1 MKTTIINDGIL
12 ELAKNVAGEKNNLH
26 SHAEYREFRERF
38 RYPGEVLEQMESKG
52 YGTLDDYISAMGAV
66 IKIREYNMEDLPGMY
81 NTTQISD
88 FLVRARKIAIDNNS
102 LFLACQL
109 MGYSDDGEVFWGVVE
124 KSTLEEIFSFLREL
138 RIGIGCHTLLGSDWN
153 IFISD
158 LDRMFQTKESE
169 IAHLSVCSVSE
180 NEAFYR
186 MLETECFRLL
196 EHYGKDEIKKYP
208 WKDFVLTFAALY
220 TTVVKP
226 TQEKY
231 LRSLGFSHFDT
242 TYLSAGIWSGEE
254 HSGFYK
260 KSPVRW
266 SNAFRL
272 WFEEYFAQEQDLS
285 EKVILSYQNFSMPR
299 KIDGISKK
307 GEFLL
312 DGMKN
317 STSCRGAWHHTD
329 LLLYFYLMNRKDLT
343 YFWNDLHSGFNLSLA
358 NNHSVEKIKEFIYF
372 YDKYESLLDDKKQGF
387 YILLDTILEDNLSS
401 GMKVFRERESLV
413 EEMFS
418 VNAKSY
424 LLDHQ
429 NTFSYEQWN
438 ILISDDYITIQELY
452 ETSPYWTIGYIKP
465 LDTPE
470 KRSFF
475 KNFCEDRN
483 WLFTETDVD
492 RLQSLFNHSWLPGIA
507 FYEKS
512 LGIPDM
518 PVEELRE
525 LIDYACELF
534 FRIPYICNLEHFI
547 AGCITNPAVKN
558 AIGTEICDSW
568 YQLLL
573 DRGYQT
579 IEAVQKEYL
588 SKEAYEEI
596 LRQKKQLEEEEKL
609 RMEQE
614 SVKKQ
619 TAEWIEEL
627 QLMQKT
633 VDKFILIKNHFPSF
647 FYYGTRVQALA
658 CLELLKQVPDGG
670 VLKEE
675 LVEPYYSF
683 FVQCY
688 VNELITKEQMLH
700 YMEIFTK

>member
-1 MKTTIINDGIL
+1 M
-12 ELAKNVAGEKNNLH
+12 
-26 SHAEYREFRERF
+26 
-38 RYPGEVLEQMESKG
+38 
-52 YGTLDDYISAMGAV
+52 
-66 IKIREYNMEDLPGMY
+66 
-81 NTTQISD
+81 
-88 FLVRARKIAIDNNS
+88 
-102 LFLACQL
+102 
-109 MGYSDDGEVFWGVVE
+109 
-124 KSTLEEIFSFLREL
+124 
-138 RIGIGCHTLLGSDWN
+138 
-153 IFISD
+153 
-158 LDRMFQTKESE
+158 
-169 IAHLSVCSVSE
+169 
-180 NEAFYR
+180 
-186 MLETECFRLL
+186 
-196 EHYGKDEIKKYP
+196 
-208 WKDFVLTFAALY
+208 
-220 TTVVKP
+220 
-226 TQEKY
+226 
-231 LRSLGFSHFDT
+231 
-242 TYLSAGIWSGEE
+242 
-254 HSGFYK
+254 
-260 KSPVRW
+260 
-266 SNAFRL
+266 
-272 WFEEYFAQEQDLS
+272 
-285 EKVILSYQNFSMPR
+285 
-299 KIDGISKK
+299 
-307 GEFLL
+307 
-312 DGMKN
+312 
-317 STSCRGAWHHTD
+317 
-329 LLLYFYLMNRKDLT
+329 
-343 YFWNDLHSGFNLSLA
+343 
-358 NNHSVEKIKEFIYF
+358 
-372 YDKYESLLDDKKQGF
+372 DDKKQGF

-452 ETSPYWTIGYIKP
+452 EASPYWTIGYIKP

-483 WLFTETDVD
+483 WLFTETDVE
-492 RLQSLFNHSWLPGIA
+492 RLQSLFNNSWLPGIA

-512 LGIPDM
+512 LSIPDM

-547 AGCITNPAVKN
+547 AGCIINPAVKN

-596 LRQKKQLEEEEKL
+596 LRRKKQLEEEEKL

-627 QLMQKT
+627 QLMQKP

-675 LVEPYYSF
+675 LVKPYFFF
-683 FVQCY
+683 FVLCF
-688 VNELITKEQMLH
+688 VFELIT
-700 YMEIFTK
+700 

>member
-12 ELAKNVAGEKNNLH
+12 EVAKNVAGEKNNLH
-26 SHAEYREFRERF
+26 SHAAYREFRERF
-38 RYPGEVLEQMESKG
+38 RYPGEVLEQMENKG

-66 IKIREYNMEDLPGMY
+66 IKIREYNMEDFPGMY
-81 NTTQISD
+81 NTTQIID
-88 FLVRARKIAIDNNS
+88 FLGRAKRIALDNIS
-102 LFLACQL
+102 LFLAYQL
-109 MGYSDDGEVFWGVVE
+109 MGYSDNYEIFWKVVE

-158 LDRMFQTKESE
+158 LDRMFQTKENE
-169 IAHLSVCSVSE
+169 IAHLSEYSVSE
-180 NEAFYR
+180 NEPFYR
-186 MLETECFRLL
+186 MLEKECSYFLDC
-196 EHYGKDEIKKYP
+196 YGKNEIKKYP
-208 WKDFVLTFAALY
+208 WKDFVLTFAVLY
-220 TTVVKP
+220 TTVVKS

-242 TYLSAGIWSGEE
+242 TYLSTGIWSGEE
-254 HSGFYK
+254 HSEFYK

-329 LLLYFYLMNRKDLT
+329 LLLHFYLMNRKDLT
-343 YFWNDLHSGFNLSLA
+343 YFWNDLQTGFNLSLV

-452 ETSPYWTIGYIKP
+452 EASPYWTIGYIKP

-483 WLFTETDVD
+483 WLFTETDVE

-547 AGCITNPAVKN
+547 AGCITEPTIKA
-558 AIGTEICDSW
+558 ALGTEICDSW

-596 LRQKKQLEEEEKL
+596 LRRKKQLEEEEKL

-633 VDKFILIKNHFPSF
+633 IDKFILIKKHFPSF
-647 FYYGTRVQALA
+647 FYYGTRIQALA

>member
-1 MKTTIINDGIL
+1 MKTIIYDGIL
-12 ELAKNVAGEKNNLH
+12 ELAKKVNGEKNDLY
-26 SHAEYREFRERF
+26 SHAAYRDFREQF
-38 RYPGEVLEQMESKG
+38 RYPGEVLEQMENKG
-52 YGTLDDYISAMGAV
+52 YGTLDDYVSAMGAV
-66 IKIREYNMEDLPGMY
+66 IKIWEYNMEDLPGMY

-102 LFLACQL
+102 LFLAYQL
-109 MGYSDDGEVFWGVVE
+109 MGYSDDDEIFWKVVE
-124 KSTLEEIFSFLREL
+124 KSTLEEIFVFMRNVQTGFDSSA
-138 RIGIGCHTLLGSDWN
+138 LLDSKWEFSINYIDHM
-153 IFISD
+153 
-158 LDRMFQTKESE
+158 LQMKEKE
-169 IAHLSVCSVSE
+169 IAHLSEYSVSE
-180 NEAFYR
+180 NEPFYR
-186 MLETECFRLL
+186 MLEKECSYFLDC
-196 EHYGKDEIKKYP
+196 YGKNEIKKYP
-208 WKDFVLTFAALY
+208 WKDFVLTFAILY
-220 TTVVKP
+220 TTVVKS

-242 TYLSAGIWSGEE
+242 TYLSTGIWSGEE
-254 HSGFYK
+254 HSEFYK

-312 DGMKN
+312 DGMRN
-317 STSCRGAWHHTD
+317 FTTFRGTWHHTD
-329 LLLYFYLMNRKDLT
+329 LLLYFYLMNREDLT
-343 YFWNDLHSGFNLSLA
+343 YSWNDLHTGYDLSLE
-358 NNHSVEKIKEFIYF
+358 NDDNIEKVKEFIHF
-372 YDKYESLLDDKKQGF
+372 CNQYESLLDDKKQGF

-401 GMKVFRERESLV
+401 DMKVFRERESLV

-452 ETSPYWTIGYIKP
+452 EASPYWTIGYIKP

-470 KRSFF
+470 KRLFF

-483 WLFTETDVD
+483 WLFTETDIE

-558 AIGTEICDSW
+558 AIGTDICDSW

-596 LRQKKQLEEEEKL
+596 LRRKKQLEEGEKL
-609 RMEQE
+609 RIEQE

-619 TAEWIEEL
+619 TTEWIEEL
-627 QLMQKT
+627 QIMQKT
-633 VDKFILIKNHFPSF
+633 VDKFILIKNHFPSL

-700 YMEIFTK
+700 YMKIFTK

>member
-26 SHAEYREFRERF
+26 SHAAYREFRERF
-38 RYPGEVLEQMESKG
+38 RYPGEVLEQMENKG
-52 YGTLDDYISAMGAV
+52 YSTLDDYISAMGAV

-102 LFLACQL
+102 LFLAYQL

-220 TTVVKP
+220 TTVVKS

-242 TYLSAGIWSGEE
+242 TYLSTGIWSGEE
-254 HSGFYK
+254 HSEFYK

-358 NNHSVEKIKEFIYF
+358 KHPPT
-372 YDKYESLLDDKKQGF
+372 G
-387 YILLDTILEDNLSS
+387 
-401 GMKVFRERESLV
+401 
-413 EEMFS
+413 
-418 VNAKSY
+418 
-424 LLDHQ
+424 
-429 NTFSYEQWN
+429 
-438 ILISDDYITIQELY
+438 
-452 ETSPYWTIGYIKP
+452 P
-465 LDTPE
+465 
-470 KRSFF
+470 
-475 KNFCEDRN
+475 
-483 WLFTETDVD
+483 
-492 RLQSLFNHSWLPGIA
+492 
-507 FYEKS
+507 
-512 LGIPDM
+512 
-518 PVEELRE
+518 
-525 LIDYACELF
+525 
-534 FRIPYICNLEHFI
+534 
-547 AGCITNPAVKN
+547 
-558 AIGTEICDSW
+558 
-568 YQLLL
+568 
-573 DRGYQT
+573 
-579 IEAVQKEYL
+579 
-588 SKEAYEEI
+588 
-596 LRQKKQLEEEEKL
+596 
-609 RMEQE
+609 
-614 SVKKQ
+614 
-619 TAEWIEEL
+619 
-627 QLMQKT
+627 
-633 VDKFILIKNHFPSF
+633 
-647 FYYGTRVQALA
+647 
-658 CLELLKQVPDGG
+658 
-670 VLKEE
+670 
-675 LVEPYYSF
+675 
-683 FVQCY
+683 
-688 VNELITKEQMLH
+688 
-700 YMEIFTK
+700 